1 MSDLAF
7 QSAVTLARK
16 IRDRSVGCVE
26 LLDHFLARVE
36 RFNPPLNA
44 IIVLDAERARARA
57 RDADGSLARGEVWG
71 PLHGVPMTIKE
82 SYDVAGLPTTW
93 GLERLKDNVP
103 ETNAVVVDRML
114 KAGVVLF
121 GKTNVPVLL
130 SDWQTYN
137 PVYGTT
143 RNPWDTER
151 TPGGSSG
158 GGSAAL
164 AAGLTGIES
173 GSDIGASI
181 RNPAHY
187 CGVYG
192 HKPTWGIVPSRGQA
206 TPGILTM
213 SDIGVVGPLARSAE
227 DLAVALEA
235 VSGADTIDAA
245 GWRLEL
251 PPPRRKALKDYRV
264 AVMLSHPEAEV
275 DTAYTD
281 RIQAV
286 ADAVAKTG
294 AHVSDTARPHID
306 FHHAHAVY
314 MKLLRGVTTARQPQE
329 VFDACL
335 KQVAEMDPTADDYKA
350 RNARATVQYHRQWVA
365 ANEERTHLRWRWHE
379 FFQDYDILLCPTA
392 AGDAFPIE
400 EKIERPDRTV
410 MVNGKPQNT
419 MDQLFWAGITSVVYL
434 PSTVAPAGLSRNG
447 LPTGVQIVAAHLE
460 DRTCIDV
467 ARHLADEMGGFVPPP
482 GYD

>member
-1 MSDLAF
+1 
-7 QSAVTLARK
+7 
-16 IRDRSVGCVE
+16 
-26 LLDHFLARVE
+26 
-36 RFNPPLNA
+36 
-44 IIVLDAERARARA
+44 
-57 RDADGSLARGEVWG
+57 
-71 PLHGVPMTIKE
+71 MTIKE

-93 GLERLKDNVP
+93 GLERLKDNVA

-114 KAGVVLF
+114 TAGVVLF

-130 SDWQTYN
+130 ADWQTYN

-164 AAGLTGIES
+164 AAGLTGIDS

-213 SDIGVVGPLARSAE
+213 SDISVVGPLARSAE
-227 DLAVALEA
+227 DLAVAMEA
-235 VSGADTIDAA
+235 MAGADTIDAA
-245 GWRLEL
+245 GWRLDL
-251 PPPRRKALKDYRV
+251 PPPRHKALKDYRV
-264 AVMLSHPEAEV
+264 AVMLSHPEAQV
-275 DTAYTD
+275 DSAYTD

-286 ADAVAKTG
+286 ADAVARTG
-294 AHVSDTARPHID
+294 AHVSDTARPDID

-335 KQVAEMDPTADDYKA
+335 EQVASLDPAEDGYKA

-379 FFQDYDILLCPTA
+379 FFRDYDILLCPTA
-392 AGDAFPIE
+392 AGDAFPLE

-434 PSTVAPAGLSRNG
+434 PSTVAPAGLSRNN

-467 ARHLADEMGGFVPPP
+467 ARLLADEMGGFAPPP
-482 GYD
+482 GYG